1 MIELAVTNK
10 NLHGCV
16 TGGSL
21 KIGAKITGMAILPIA
36 LTTVVALGVAL
47 YQKEVLKEFF
57 GREIEEQA
65 KSEAQ
70 KIARDVYLMCRSAQE
85 AVQKT
90 VNHNLLVAE
99 DVLKRSGPIS
109 FGSDKVTW
117 TAVNQLNH
125 AEATISLPKMMVGG
139 KWLGQN
145 RDRQMVSPV
154 VDEVKRLVGG
164 SVTIF
169 QRMND
174 QGDMLRVC
182 TNVENADGSR
192 AIGTYIPAAT
202 PDGKPSPVITAL
214 LEGKR
219 FQGRAYVVNAWYVTA
234 YEPIWDFG
242 RKKVVGALYVGV
254 KEENLESL
262 RKGIMDIVV
271 GKTGYVY
278 VLGGSGAQQG
288 QYLISKD
295 GKRDGENLWNSLD
308 ADGHPFV
315 QTIIGKALALKRELS
330 DPIPVDFM
338 RYSWKN
344 PDEPAPRYKSVAITY
359 FEPWDWVI
367 GAGYYES
374 DLTDSLKR
382 MAAALD
388 RMGTWVM
395 ATALVMVLLSVPAGY
410 LVARGIRTR
419 VDSILKSVTDILIV
433 TDSHQRIILL
443 SQSAEKIFGLPLKKV
458 AHRPIDALIGDNKL
472 PEEITS
478 VLAQQKSGMRFEFE
492 IAPVG
497 SDQRH
502 IMQGRTS
509 VIQAR
514 SGRTLGMITIIH
526 DITSEREID
535 RMKSEFISTA
545 AHELSTPLASII
557 GYSELL
563 LSEETG
569 SPDVQRD
576 ALSYI
581 NRKAWALSRIVDDL
595 LDLSRIEAGRS
606 IPVDKKPCDINE
618 IIRQA
623 VLYGQKISVR
633 HTFELDLSDQPG
645 TLLADSGKLEQV
657 MENLLSNAVKY
668 YPDGGPVRISSARL
682 EDAWQ
687 VCVDDQG
694 IGMAPEQVE
703 RIFDRFYRA
712 DASNT
717 AIEGTGLGMCIVK
730 NILEAHGGNIW
741 VESTPG
747 VGTKV
752 FFTVPLGM

>member
-1 MIELAVTNK
+1 M
-10 NLHGCV
+10 
-16 TGGSL
+16 
-21 KIGAKITGMAILPIA
+21 KIGAKITGIAILPIV
-36 LTTVVALGVAL
+36 LTVAVALGVAL
-47 YQKEVLKEFF
+47 YQADVLKTFF

-65 KSEAQ
+65 KSESQ
-70 KIARDVYLMCRSAQE
+70 KIAQDVYLMCRSAQE
-85 AVQKT
+85 SVQLT
-90 VNHNLLVAE
+90 MNHNLSVAA
-99 DVLKRSGPIS
+99 DVLKHSGPVS
-109 FGSDKVTW
+109 FGSERVAW
-117 TAVNQLNH
+117 TAVNQLDH
-125 AEATISLPKMMVGG
+125 KAETITLPKMMVGA

-145 RDRQMVSPV
+145 RSPRVVSPV

-169 QRMND
+169 QRMD
-174 QGDMLRVC
+174 DKGDMLRVC
-182 TNVENADGSR
+182 TNVGNADGSR
-192 AIGTYIPAAT
+192 AIGTYIPAVN
-202 PDGKPSPVITAL
+202 PDGKPNPVISAL
-214 LEGKR
+214 LRGNSY
-219 FQGRAYVVNAWYVTA
+219 QGRAYVVNAWYVTA
-234 YEPIWDFG
+234 YEPIWNTG

-271 GKTGYVY
+271 GKSGYVY
-278 VLGGSGAQQG
+278 VLGGTGEQQG
-288 QYLISKD
+288 RYIISKD
-295 GKRDGENLWNSLD
+295 GKRDGENIWNSLD
-308 ADGHPFV
+308 ADGHPFI
-315 QTIIGKALALKRELS
+315 QTIIKKALALKKGPT
-330 DPIPVDFM
+330 DTIPVDFM
-338 RYSWKN
+338 RYAWEN
-344 PDEPAPRYKSVAITY
+344 PGETSPRYKSVAITY

-367 GAGYYES
+367 GAGYYEN
-374 DLTDSLKR
+374 DLADSQKR
-382 MAAALD
+382 MAAALN
-388 RMGTWVM
+388 RM
-395 ATALVMVLLSVPAGY
+395 ATWIMTTAFIMVLLSVPAGY

-433 TDSHQRIILL
+433 TDIHQRIILL
-443 SQSAEKIFGLPLKKV
+443 SLSAEKIFGIPLKKV
-458 AHRPIDALIGDNKL
+458 AHHPIDALIGTNKL
-472 PEEITS
+472 PEEIKS

-492 IAPVG
+492 IAPAG
-497 SDQRH
+497 SEQRH

-514 SGRTLGMITIIH
+514 GGRTLGMITIIH
-526 DITSEREID
+526 DITSEKEID

-563 LSEETG
+563 LSDGTN
-569 SPDVQRD
+569 SPDVQKD

-581 NRKAWALSRIVDDL
+581 NRKSWALSKIVDDL

-623 VLYGQKISVR
+623 VVYGQKISIR
-633 HTFELDLSDQPG
+633 HTFDLELSDQPG
-645 TLLADSGKLEQV
+645 TLVADSGKLEQV

-668 YPDGGPVRISSARL
+668 YPDGGPVRISSTRL
-682 EDAWQ
+682 VDAWQ
-687 VCVDDQG
+687 VCVEDRGLG
-694 IGMAPEQVE
+694 IAPEHVE
-703 RIFDRFYRA
+703 RIFDKFYRV

-730 NILEAHGGNIW
+730 SILEAHGGNIW

-752 FFTVPLGM
+752 FFTVPLGT

>member
-1 MIELAVTNK
+1 MLLAQ
-10 NLHGCV
+10 GD
-16 TGGSL
+16 SL
-21 KIGAKITGMAILPIA
+21 KIGVKITGMAILPIA

-99 DVLKRSGPIS
+99 DALKRSGPVS
-109 FGSDKVTW
+109 FGRDKVTW

-174 QGDMLRVC
+174 KGDMLRVC

-192 AIGTYIPAAT
+192 AIGTYIPAAA
-202 PDGKPSPVITAL
+202 PDGTPSPVITTL

-234 YEPIWDFG
+234 YEPIWDSD
-242 RKKVVGALYVGV
+242 RKKIVGALYVGV

-271 GKTGYVY
+271 GKTGYVF

-315 QTIIGKALALKRELS
+315 QTIIGKALALRREQS

-338 RYSWKN
+338 SYSWKN

-374 DLTDSLKR
+374 DLADPLKR
-382 MAAALD
+382 MATALD
-388 RMGTWVM
+388 RMGSWVM
-395 ATALVMVLLSVPAGY
+395 VTALVMVLLSVPAGY

-443 SQSAEKIFGLPLKKV
+443 SQSAEKIFGSTLKKV
-458 AHRPIDALIGDNKL
+458 AHCPIEALIGDNKL

-509 VIQAR
+509 VIQAK

-526 DITSEREID
+526 DITNEREID

-563 LSEETG
+563 LSETS
-569 SPDVQRD
+569 SPDVQND

-633 HTFELDLSDQPG
+633 HTFELHLSDQPG

-668 YPDGGPVRISSARL
+668 YPDGGPVRISSTRL

-687 VCVDDQG
+687 VCVDDRG

-730 NILEAHGGNIW
+730 NILEAHGGEIW

-752 FFTVPLGM
+752 FFTVPLGA